1 MLPHSEPHPGTSQY
15 YNTSQKFRQV
25 GRFSK
30 LAIAVGL
37 SLTLLACSDDND
49 DPITDPDPN
58 DPGDFIPPELPS
70 GYTVKEIAFADND
83 MVAAAN
89 PVAVQAGVDV
99 LANGGK
105 AIDAAIAV
113 QAVLNLV
120 EPQSSG
126 IGGGAFIVY
135 YDAATKSLTTY
146 DARETAPASTT
157 PERFLDEEGNTLGFV
172 EAVGGGLSVGTPGLL
187 RGLEMAHTEH
197 GALPWSGL
205 FDRAIELSE
214 NGFEISPRMSTSVEG
229 SAERLAAEP
238 AAAAYFLQED
248 GTAKPAGTIQTNP
261 DFAATLRTIAEN
273 GADAFYTGELAEAMV
288 AIVNNHPTNPG
299 DLSLSDL
306 ENYQAIER
314 DPICV
319 VYRTDYRVCG
329 MGPPSSGA
337 LTVGMTLKMLE
348 RFDIAALGPNSVEGN
363 HLILEAYKLA
373 YADRGAYMADSDFV
387 DVPVDGLIDTT
398 YLDTRSALIEA
409 TAAMPNPDAGVPPGV
424 QVAMG
429 QDNSL
434 QLPSTSHI
442 SIVDSE
448 GNSVSMTTTIESGFG
463 SLQFVNGYL
472 LNNELTDFSFSPTDA
487 DGNPIANRVEPGKRP
502 RSSMAPTIVL
512 NDSSD
517 EIEMVIGSPGGSAII
532 QYVTKTLIGV
542 IDWDLDIQQ
551 AINLPNFGAGNSTN
565 VRLEA
570 GSVDVDQM
578 KAGLEALGHTVDDPR
593 AATSGLQGFVFNGN
607 RADETEGLLASHPGS
622 GTWAGGAD
630 PRREGV
636 AMGTEATQ

>member
-1 MLPHSEPHPGTSQY
+1 MRSHRL
-15 YNTSQKFRQV
+15 
-25 GRFSK
+25 SK
-30 LAIAVGL
+30 LALALGL
-37 SLTLLACSDDND
+37 SLALVACSDDND
-49 DPITDPDPN
+49 DDVDPITDPITDVGGGSDN
-58 DPGDFIPPELPS
+58 DFLPPEIPS
-70 GYTVKEIAFADND
+70 GYTVKEISFADNN

-146 DARETAPASTT
+146 DARETAPAATT
-157 PERFLDEEGNTLGFV
+157 PERFLDEEGNTLGFSD
-172 EAVGGGLSVGTPGLL
+172 AVGGGLSVGTPGVL
-187 RGLEMAHTEH
+187 RGLEMAHTAH
-197 GALPWSGL
+197 GALPWAGL
-205 FDRAIELSE
+205 FDRAIQLSE
-214 NGFEISPRMSTSVEG
+214 DGFEISNRMSTSVAG
-229 SAERLAAEP
+229 SAERLAAQP

-248 GTAKPAGTIQTNP
+248 GTAKPTGTVQTNP
-261 DFAATLRTIAEN
+261 EFAATLRTVAEQ
-273 GADAFYTGELAEAMV
+273 GADAFYTGPLAQAMV
-288 AIVNNHPTNPG
+288 DIVNNHPTNPG
-299 DLSLSDL
+299 DLSLEDL
-306 ENYQAIER
+306 AGYTAIER
-314 DPICV
+314 EPVCV

-348 RFDIAALGPNSVEGN
+348 RFDLAATGPNTAESN

-387 DVPVDGLIDTT
+387 DVPVDGLIDSA

-409 TAAMPNPDAGVPPGV
+409 SMAMDSPDAGFPPGV
-424 QVAMG
+424 TVAMG

-472 LNNELTDFSFSPTDA
+472 LNNELTDFSFSPTDEN
-487 DGNPIANRVEPGKRP
+487 GNPIANRVEPGKRP

-517 EIEMVIGSPGGSAII
+517 EIEMVIGSPGGSQII

-551 AINLPNFGAGNSTN
+551 AINLPNFGASNSTN
-565 VRLEA
+565 VRVEE
-570 GSVDVDQM
+570 GSVDVELI
-578 KAGLEALGHTVDDPR
+578 KAGLEGLGHTVDDTR
-593 AATSGLQGFVFNGN
+593 AATSGLQGFVFNGL
-607 RADETEGLLASHPGS
+607 REDGSEGLLSSHPGS

-630 PRREGV
+630 PRREGI
-636 AMGTEATQ
+636 AMGTP

>member
-1 MLPHSEPHPGTSQY
+1 MERNLNTDRRRHENALRQPYRPLRYGT
-15 YNTSQKFRQV
+15 
-25 GRFSK
+25 
-30 LAIAVGL
+30 LALAAGL
-37 SLTLLACSDDND
+37 SLGLLACSDSNKS
-49 DPITDPDPN
+49 TTTN
-58 DPGDFIPPELPS
+58 NGPGDFIPPEPPS
-70 GYTVKEIAFADND
+70 GYTPKQISFADKD

-135 YDAATKSLTTY
+135 YDAASQSLTTY
-146 DARETAPASTT
+146 DARETAPAATN
-157 PERFLDEEGNTLGFV
+157 PQRFLDSEGNPLGFRD
-172 EAVGGGLSVGTPGLL
+172 AVAGGLSVGTPGLL

-214 NGFEISPRMSTSVEG
+214 NGFDISPRMSTSVAN
-229 SAERLAAEP
+229 SAERLAAQP
-238 AAAAYFLQED
+238 AAAAYFLRED
-248 GTAKPAGTIQTNP
+248 GSAKPAGTLQTNP
-261 DFAATLRTIAEN
+261 DFAATLRSIASG
-273 GADAFYTGELAEAMV
+273 GADAFYTGALAEAMV
-288 AIVNNHPTNPG
+288 DIVNNHPTRPG
-299 DLSLSDL
+299 DLSLDDL
-306 ENYQAIER
+306 ANYTAIKR
-314 DPICV
+314 DPVCV
-319 VYRTDYRVCG
+319 VYRTNYRVCG

-348 RFDIAALGPNSVEGN
+348 RFDLAALGPNSVNGN
-363 HLILEAYKLA
+363 HLIIEAYKLA

-387 DVPVDGLIDTT
+387 DVPVAGLLNQT
-398 YLDTRSALIEA
+398 YLDTRSALIEPT
-409 TAAMPNPDAGVPPGV
+409 TAMASPDAGFPPGV
-424 QVAMG
+424 DMAMG
-429 QDNSL
+429 QDISL

-442 SIVDSE
+442 SIVDSD
-448 GNSVSMTTTIESGFG
+448 GNAVSMTTTIESGFG
-463 SLQFVNGYL
+463 SMQFVNGYL
-472 LNNELTDFSFSPTDA
+472 LNNELTDFSFRPTD
-487 DGNPIANRVEPGKRP
+487 DNGNTIANRVEAGKRP
-502 RSSMAPTIVL
+502 RSSMAPTIVV
-512 NDSSD
+512 NDSSN

-542 IDWDLDIQQ
+542 IDWKLDIQQ

-565 VRLEA
+565 VRVEA
-570 GSVDVDQM
+570 ASVDVD
-578 KAGLEALGHTVDDPR
+578 KLKNGLEALGHTVDDPR
-593 AATSGLQGFVFNGN
+593 AATSGLQGFVFNGK
-607 RADETEGLLASHPGS
+607 RADGSDGLLASHPGL

-636 AMGTEATQ
+636 AMGTP